1 MKGMHKGQLVLWQG
15 RAYSYEASLSLDRV
29 HLLDKE
35 THQYIDAPI
44 GELLLLPKEQEIRKP
59 NGYSRGMEDI
69 PDREWA
75 IAERRYQAIQLYC
88 SSKKEKGNFEEL
100 CKKLNISA
108 SRCYVLLGDYEE
120 SEGPSSLIRSKRGRK
135 PGSSALTSEVES
147 IINAAITST
156 WKGPGTKVTAVKKI
170 VDEMC
175 CAASCSSPGYR
186 AINTRVGR
194 KNQSEM
200 MKLKHGRKKANDVYQ
215 ARPKHN
221 EAKTILDKWQMDHCL
236 IDCIIVDEK
245 SRKPLCRP
253 WATLIIDV
261 YSRVVIGYYLSIHA
275 PSSYS
280 VAMAVTHAT
289 LPKNR
294 WLKAIGDT
302 ELSYPYY
309 GKGVSI
315 SMDNAKEF
323 KSRGFRIAAKKHQL
337 KLNWR
342 PYGKPWWGGHIERLN
357 LTLAMGHI
365 HYLPG
370 TTLSNVVLKGDYD
383 SEKNACLTFS
393 EFRLWFAREIQ
404 VYHHA
409 VHSVLEM
416 TPHEKWME
424 ASMKS
429 GSLRHPELVEN
440 PFEFTLDFLPEYTR
454 VISRQG
460 IELNTIQYWSGAL
473 ANHVKVRCTVKY
485 NPLSLKQ
492 IWVNPTGEG
501 YAEVP
506 YFDIRKPDI
515 SLEELKLAKQQLAR
529 ERHIKE
535 GSHARKVEIEEVFEL
550 IQKNRDLVENAKAS
564 TKRLK
569 KIKENFAQSDF
580 FDQTARPSKVKDL
593 ADWDELESDD
603 DADDESPELYTVDL

>member
-15 RAYSYEASLSLDRV
+15 RAYSYEASLSLERV

-35 THQYIDAPI
+35 TQQYIDAPI
-44 GELLLLPKEQEIRKP
+44 GELSLLPKEKEARKP
-59 NGYSRGMEDI
+59 GGYSRGMEDI

-75 IAERRYQAIQLYC
+75 LAERKFQEIQSYF
-88 SSKKEKGNFEEL
+88 SSNRENSDFTAL
-100 CKKLNISA
+100 CKKLGISTP
-108 SRCYVLLGDYEE
+108 RCYVLLGQYDE

-135 PGSSALTSEVES
+135 PGSSALSPEVDS
-147 IINAAITST
+147 IIEVAIKET
-156 WKGPGTKVTAVKKI
+156 WIGPGTRVTAVKSK

-175 CAASCSSPGYR
+175 RAANCSPPGYR
-186 AINTRVGR
+186 AVNARVGK
-194 KNQSEM
+194 KNRSEM
-200 MKLKHGRKKANDVYQ
+200 MGLQQGKKKANDVYQ
-215 ARPKHN
+215 ARPNHN
-221 EAKTILDKWQMDHCL
+221 EAKTILEKWQMDHCV

-245 SRKPLCRP
+245 DRKPLCRP

-261 YSRVVIGYYLSIHA
+261 YSRVVIGFYLSIHA

-294 WLKAIGDT
+294 WLEAVGDT
-302 ELSYPYY
+302 DISYPYY
-309 GKGVSI
+309 GKGENI

-323 KSRGFRIAAKKHQL
+323 KARGFRIAAKKHQI
-337 KLNWR
+337 KLHWR

-357 LTLAMGHI
+357 GTLAMGHI

-404 VYHHA
+404 IYHHT
-409 VHSVLEM
+409 VHRILGV

-424 ASMKS
+424 ASMQG
-429 GSLRHPELVEN
+429 GSLNHPELVVN
-440 PFEFTLDFLPEYTR
+440 PFEFTLDFLPEHSR

-460 IELNTIQYWSGAL
+460 IELNRIQYWSGAL
-473 ANHVKVRCTVKY
+473 YGHVKVHCTVKY

-492 IWVNPTGEG
+492 VWVNPTGEG
-501 YAEVP
+501 YIEVP
-506 YFDIRKPDI
+506 YYDIRRPDV

-529 ERHIKE
+529 ERHIRE
-535 GSHARKVEIEEVFEL
+535 GSYARKVSVDEIFEL
-550 IQKNRDLVENAKAS
+550 IKKNRELVERSRS
-564 TKRLK
+564 TTKKLK
-569 KIKENFAQSDF
+569 KIKENSSQSIF
-580 FDQTARPSKVKDL
+580 FDDTTRHLQAEDL
-593 ADWDELESDD
+593 KLDSDD
-603 DADDESPELYTVDL
+603 LEDDDDPPGLYKVDF